1 MAPGLIGCPVVVT
14 GRAGFLGQAVLGAI
28 GTPGFCA
35 FAVPRRQDY
44 ALIHEEGV
52 IRMGNDLKL
61 AGDAQSACSGLAKL
75 LVEGQMV
82 SDVPLLVI
90 TAADEGQPL
99 LSISLPSVFMV
110 HQV

>member
-1 MAPGLIGCPVVVT
+1 MRAFW
-14 GRAGFLGQAVLGAI
+14 GRQFWERLV
-28 GTPGFCA
+28 PWDSVRV
-35 FAVPRRQDY
+35 AVPRRQDY

>member
-14 GRAGFLGQAVLGAI
+14 GRAGFLGQAVLKRLAARGI
-28 GTPGFCA
+28 RRVVG
-35 FAVPRRQDY
+35 PRWQDY
-44 ALIHEEGV
+44 DLLHEEEG
-52 IRMGNDLKL
+52 IRMGNELKP
-61 AGDAQSACSGLAKL
+61 ACDAQPACLGLAKL
-75 LVEGQMV
+75 SVEGQMV

-99 LSISLPSVFMV
+99 LSILLPSVFMV